1 MSESNLV
8 SYRNLTKNY
17 SRRTAPISK
26 ITIHHAAGVGTVQS
40 IVDGFMPA
48 TRKASANY
56 CIGNDG
62 KIGQSVLECHRA
74 WTSSNAW
81 NDNQAITIEV
91 SNSRRGGDWPIS
103 DAAYKSL
110 IDLCVDICQRNGIKT
125 VNYTGTKSGVL
136 TEHRMLAA
144 TQCVPIES
152 EVLTR
157 NGWKRIDEV
166 EIGEE
171 IACAS
176 IDGLRISFEEVYDK
190 VPVKKQDTYTNNDF
204 TATKDHRM
212 VYRIQT
218 NDVYLIDYYKELLN
232 DTRQIYI
239 PLAGVSDFDGLE
251 FSEEMERF
259 LIAVQAD
266 GHYMYEKIG
275 NGERSYYG
283 LEFHLAK
290 DRKIERIKEFI
301 EALSLNYSETVQSN
315 GTTKIRIYNQDGVN
329 IVNDICEQFL
339 QNKCFT
345 WKWLNLSPEQ
355 ASIFFDEIMMWDGCI
370 AGKKYTSTIRENL
383 DIVNALAA
391 LNNIG
396 SRVIGNN
403 VLFRDTPYITLAEK
417 TKRNCAAKND
427 RNTDV
432 TCVSVK
438 TGIFL
443 CRQYGKTVIIGN
455 CPGPYI
461 HNLLVNGSIASQI
474 NARLRP
480 QPISDRIYEGIDL
493 SPVFNATYYGGRYPD
508 LLAAGLK
515 SPDQLWMHFTT
526 FGMLEARQASADFSP
541 VTYRNTNPDLN
552 AAFGDDWE
560 AYYKHYCMV
569 GKAEIESGQR
579 KRMI

>member
-17 SRRTAPISK
+17 SRRTAQISK
-26 ITIHHAAGVGTVQS
+26 ITIHHAAGVGTAQS
-40 IVDGFMPA
+40 IVDGFMPMA
-48 TRKASANY
+48 RKASANY

-62 KIGQSVLECHRA
+62 MIGQSVLECHRA

-91 SNSRRGGDWPIS
+91 SNSQRGGDWPIS

-125 VNYTGTKSGVL
+125 VNYNGTKNGVL
-136 TEHRMLAA
+136 TEHRMFAA

-157 NGWKRIDEV
+157 DGWKTIEEV

-171 IACAS
+171 IACPDLDLN
-176 IDGLRISFEEVYDK
+176 ITFEEVYAK
-190 VPVKKQDTYTNNDF
+190 VPPKRQDTYTNNDF

-212 VYRIQT
+212 VYHTQYNKENR
-218 NDVYLIDYYKELLN
+218 IDYYNNLLKKE
-232 DTRQIYI
+232 TGVYI
-239 PLAGVSDFDGLE
+239 PLAGHSNFDGLE
-251 FSEEMERF
+251 MSEDMERF

-266 GHYMYEKIG
+266 GHYMYEI
-275 NGERSYYG
+275 NGSGDRSYYG
-283 LEFHLAK
+283 VEFHLTK
-290 DRKIERIKEFI
+290 PRKIERIKEI
-301 EALSLNYSETVQSN
+301 LCNLGLEYTETLQSN
-315 GTTKIRIYNQDGVN
+315 GTVKIRIYNKDGVN
-329 IVNDICEQFL
+329 IVNDICEKFL
-339 QNKCFT
+339 QDKHFT
-345 WKWLNLSPEQ
+345 WEWINLSNEQ
-355 ASIFFDEIMMWDGCI
+355 ADLFFDEIMLWDGCVS
-370 AGKKYTSTIRENL
+370 AKRYDSKIRINL

-391 LNNIG
+391 LHNIG
-396 SRVIGNN
+396 SRVLGDS
-403 VLFRDTPYITLAEK
+403 VQFRDTPYITLGEQ
-417 TKRNCAAKND
+417 TKRHTASKGDNK
-427 RNTDV
+427 TIV
-432 TCVSVK
+432 SCVSVK

-443 CRQYGKTVIIGN
+443 CRQYGKTFIIGN

-480 QPISDRIYEGIDL
+480 QTISDRIYEGIDL

-526 FGMLEARQASADFSP
+526 FGMLEARQASAEFSP

>member
-1 MSESNLV
+1 M
-8 SYRNLTKNY
+8 
-17 SRRTAPISK
+17 
-26 ITIHHAAGVGTVQS
+26 
-40 IVDGFMPA
+40 
-48 TRKASANY
+48 
-56 CIGNDG
+56 IGNEGD
-62 KIGQSVLECHRA
+62 IGQSVLECNRA
-74 WTSSNAW
+74 WTSSSSW

-91 SNSRRGGDWPIS
+91 SNSQSGGEWPIS

-125 VNYTGTKSGVL
+125 VNYNGTKNGVL
-136 TEHRMLAA
+136 TEHRMFAA
-144 TQCVPIES
+144 TQCVPVES

-176 IDGLRISFEEVYDK
+176 IDGLHISFEEVHDK

-239 PLAGVSDFDGLE
+239 PLAGVSNFDGLE

-275 NGERSYYG
+275 NGDRSYYG
-283 LEFHLAK
+283 LEFHLTK
-290 DRKIERIKEFI
+290 DRKVERVKEFI
-301 EALSLNYSETVQSN
+301 EALSLNYSEMVQSN

-355 ASIFFDEIMMWDGCI
+355 ASIFFDEIMLWDGCI
-370 AGKKYTSTIRENL
+370 AGKKYTSAKRENL

-396 SRVIGNN
+396 SRVIGND

-417 TKRNCAAKND
+417 MKRNCAAKND

-443 CRQYGKTVIIGN
+443 CRQYGKTFIIGN

-480 QPISDRIYEGIDL
+480 QAISDRIYEGIDL

-515 SPDQLWMHFTT
+515 SPDQLWMHFIT

-560 AYYKHYCMV
+560 AYYKHYCMC

-579 KRMI
+579 KRMY